1 MDFIIRV
8 WRGEAGLARTYWLF
22 GGLLSVPFWLWIGSV
37 KPGTGAAVLAGA
49 ALGAYL
55 LWVNV
60 GVWRASDRED
70 GRPIFASLARAAA
83 ALGFLLAV
91 GVSGGV
97 LYAVATGSWQTPPAS
112 SQDFDPEFWKKGGT
126 PVN

>member
-22 GGLLSVPFWLWIGSV
+22 GGLLSVPLWIWIGSV
-37 KPGTGAAVLAGA
+37 TPGTGAAVIAGA

-55 LWVNV
+55 TWVNV
-60 GVWRASDRED
+60 GVWRASAQYD

-97 LYAVATGSWQTPPAS
+97 LYAVATGSWKNPPIDWEKGVYAPPPS
-112 SQDFDPEFWKKGGT
+112 SSH
-126 PVN
+126 